1 MAGRG
6 WTNEDRT
13 DWLHEHDT
21 GIAPARL
28 MQPINPGFAPAFSTD
43 ANDTATDAEVAHYLA
58 EPSSAR
64 PASVFIAS
72 SILSEKRLMSFAEK
86 HELIHQISRLPAEML
101 GRVWR

>member
-6 WTNEDRT
+6 WTNEDRI

-21 GIAPARL
+21 GVAPARL
-28 MQPINPGFAPAFSTD
+28 MQPINPAPAPD
-43 ANDTATDAEVAHYLA
+43 ANNTATDAEVAHYLA

-101 GRVWR
+101 GRVLVSEP

>member
-1 MAGRG
+1 
-6 WTNEDRT
+6 
-13 DWLHEHDT
+13 
-21 GIAPARL
+21 
-28 MQPINPGFAPAFSTD
+28 MQPINPSPAPAFSTD
-43 ANDTATDAEVAHYLA
+43 ANNTATDAEVAHYLA

-101 GRVWR
+101 GRVLVSEP